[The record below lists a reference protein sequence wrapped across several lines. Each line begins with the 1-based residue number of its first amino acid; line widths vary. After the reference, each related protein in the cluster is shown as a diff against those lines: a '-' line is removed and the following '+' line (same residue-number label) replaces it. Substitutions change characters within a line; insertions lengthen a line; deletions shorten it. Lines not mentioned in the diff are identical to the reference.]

1 MSENSEL
8 EYLLEALESR
18 SPLGPYEPAYPA
30 DIRTAIELR
39 KQDLAKADAALLYT
53 NREKLYMDTPQNVPN
68 TADNTPKGGGEAPMK
83 CHCMEYYGSHHPE
96 CPIQQQVDAQTAT
109 YSSNVNA
116 LENIFSRLRDADS
129 RYVLSVGLT
138 REEIDAAEEPT
149 FGGKGT
155 RRYLTDI
162 EYAAMCNLASAF
174 DALLAERDAARAELA
189 ELKIQC
195 AAKDSVIATYESDKF
210 GLSRSPDGAQ
220 LGVWKKGFPDE

>member
-1 MSENSEL
+1 
-8 EYLLEALESR
+8 
-18 SPLGPYEPAYPA
+18 
-30 DIRTAIELR
+30 
-39 KQDLAKADAALLYT
+39 
-53 NREKLYMDTPQNVPN
+53 
-68 TADNTPKGGGEAPMK
+68 MK

-174 DALLAERDAARAELA
+174 DALLAERDALSAHDSQCIKDRVSFCEEIEELEAVVERLTAERDAARAEILELHEKVAFLESREVCAAAHDNVETCGYCQRDAARAELKEA
-189 ELKIQC
+189 
-195 AAKDSVIATYESDKF
+195 V
-210 GLSRSPDGAQ
+210 Q
-220 LGVWKKGFPDE
+220 LLRKNVS